1 MGFSTHLY
9 LRTMSVVLKT
19 TNKVIQALTDGN
31 QVPKPIEHDRGINL
45 LFKLFLPFLDDY
57 LYEESNYAENIT
69 KKYID
74 DWVRKKVPKKQ
85 RKRADSLNYI

>member
-19 TNKVIQALTDGN
+19 TDKVIQTLTDGD
-31 QVPKPIEHDRGINL
+31 QVPKPIQHDRGINL

-74 DWVRKKVPKKQ
+74 GWVKKRKS
-85 RKRADSLNYI
+85 RKRVEKK